1 MSVRHFFAIV
11 LILLLGITAWWI
23 LGTASQVRTYAV
35 DERLSNAV
43 AGLWGAPV
51 VQQAPRFSVRVPGTR
66 QQRAILASRNHITVQ
81 LQLKQRRKG
90 LLWYPTYEV
99 LFDAEYAINND
110 TLVEQRVRAQLP
122 LPSADATYG
131 EFGVWV
137 DDQPSA
143 HDVDVQQ
150 GIAELIVLDPGQ
162 TRTFK
167 VRYRTRGLYRWSYN
181 LGGETGR
188 VRQLEMSVITNF
200 DAVDFPDGSLSP
212 MFVKPLDGSSDGL
225 RLSWQADDLITRQPV
240 AIALPEKLNPGPLT
254 ARMSFFGPVCLVF
267 FFVLVGAIAILKQV
281 PIHPMHYL
289 FVTAGFF
296 AFNLLFAYLVDW
308 IDVHLAFI
316 LAAAVSVGLV
326 VSYLRAALGKVFP
339 WKVAALGQLFYLVLF
354 SYSFFLKGLTGLTVT
369 VGAILTLAVLMRLTA
384 KLDWSVVFQ
393 RQA

>member
-1 MSVRHFFAIV
+1 MSVRHFFAIC
-11 LILLLGITAWWI
+11 LILLLGVTAWWI
-23 LGTASQVRTYAV
+23 LGMASQVRTYSMG
-35 DERLSNAV
+35 ERLGSAV
-43 AGLWGAPV
+43 TTLWGTPV
-51 VQQAPRFSVRVPGTR
+51 VQHAPRFSVQVPGAR
-66 QQRAILASRNHITVQ
+66 QQRELLASRNHITVE
-81 LQLKQRRKG
+81 LQLEQRRKG

-122 LPSADATYG
+122 LPSADATYD
-131 EFGVWV
+131 EFEVWV

-143 HDVDVQQ
+143 HGVDVKQ
-150 GIAELIVLDPGQ
+150 GIAELIALNPGQ

-167 VRYRTRGLYRWSYN
+167 VRYRTRGLYRWSYQ

-188 VRQLEMSVITNF
+188 VRQLDMTVATNF
-200 DAVDFPDGSLSP
+200 EAVDFPDGSLSP
-212 MFVKPLDGSSDGL
+212 MVVEPLGVSSDGL
-225 RLSWQADDLITRQPV
+225 QLHWQADDLITRQPV

-296 AFNLLFAYLVDW
+296 AFNLLFVYLVDW
-308 IDVHLAFI
+308 LDVHLAFA
-316 LAAAVSVGLV
+316 LAAGVSVGLV
-326 VSYLRAALGKVFP
+326 VSYLRASLGVAFP

-354 SYSFFLKGLTGLTVT
+354 SYSFFLQGMTGLTVT
-369 VGAILTLAVLMRLTA
+369 VGAILTLAMLMRLTA